1 MQLTTTRL
9 VLTPLG
15 AEFPASNYPQLML
28 SNRRPVLAFD
38 ASTDETAYWTFVAPQ
53 GITGTMTLVLTIAMA
68 SATSG
73 TVGIQAQIEAIGDG
87 DATDTDATTSFDSV
101 NNSAST
107 TVPATAGYIKQ
118 ISITLTNQDSIA
130 AGDYCRLSINRDA
143 DGSAITD
150 SATGDMFVLAVE
162 LRDAA

>member
-1 MQLTTTRL
+1 MATRF
-9 VLTPLG
+9 VFTPLS
-15 AEFPASNYPQLML
+15 AEFPATNFPQLTL

-38 ASTDETAYWTFVAPQ
+38 AATDETAYWTGIAPQ
-53 GITGTMTLVLTIAMA
+53 GLTGTITLVITYAMA

-73 TVGIQAQIEAIGDG
+73 TVGLQAQLEAITDG
-87 DATDTDATTSFDSV
+87 DTTDTDAATSFDTV

-107 TVPATAGYIKQ
+107 TVPGTAGYIDQ
-118 ISITLTNQDSIA
+118 ISITMTNADSLA
-130 AGDYCRLSINRDA
+130 VADYFRLSINRDA

-150 SATGDMFVLAVE
+150 SATGDLYLLSAE

>member
-1 MQLTTTRL
+1 MATRAIF
-9 VLTPLG
+9 TPLS
-15 AEFPASNYPQLML
+15 AEFPATNFPQLTI

-38 ASTDETAYWTFVAPQ
+38 ASTDETAYWSGIAPQ
-53 GITGTMTLVLTIAMA
+53 GLTGTVTVVITYAMA

-73 TVGIQAQIEAIGDG
+73 TVGFQAQLEAISDG
-87 DATDTDATTSFDSV
+87 DATDTDSATSFDSV

-107 TVPATAGYIKQ
+107 TVPGTAGYIDQ
-118 ISITLTNQDSIA
+118 ISITMTNADSMA
-130 AGDYCRLSINRDA
+130 AADYFRLSLNRDA

-150 SATGDMFVLAVE
+150 SATGDAYVLAVE

>member
-1 MQLTTTRL
+1 MATRFVGLPESAHFPSTSFPQLTQ
-9 VLTPLG
+9 
-15 AEFPASNYPQLML
+15 SNQ
-28 SNRRPVLAFD
+28 RPVLGYD
-38 ASTDETAYWTFVAPQ
+38 AATDETAYWTDIAPQ
-53 GITGTMTLVLTIAMA
+53 GLTGAITVVVTIAMA

-73 TVGIQAQIEAIGDG
+73 TVGIQAQIEAITDA

-107 TVPATAGYIKQ
+107 TVPGTAGYIKQ
-118 ISITLTNQDSIA
+118 ISITMTNADSMA
-130 AGDYCRLSINRDA
+130 AADYYRLSVNRDA

-150 SATGDMFVLAVE
+150 SATGDMYLLAVE

>member
-1 MQLTTTRL
+1 MATR
-9 VLTPLG
+9 VVFTPLA
-15 AEFPASNYPQLML
+15 AEFPATNFPQLTL

-38 ASTDETAYWTFVAPQ
+38 ATTDETAYWTFVAPQ
-53 GITGTMTLVLTIAMA
+53 GLTGTITLVITTAMA

-73 TVGIQAQIEAIGDG
+73 TVGIQAQIEAITDA
-87 DATDTDATTSFDSV
+87 DATDTDATTSFDTV

-118 ISITLTNQDSIA
+118 ISITMTNADSMA
-130 AGDYCRLSINRDA
+130 AADYCRLSINRDA

-150 SATGDMFVLAVE
+150 SATGDMFLLLAE